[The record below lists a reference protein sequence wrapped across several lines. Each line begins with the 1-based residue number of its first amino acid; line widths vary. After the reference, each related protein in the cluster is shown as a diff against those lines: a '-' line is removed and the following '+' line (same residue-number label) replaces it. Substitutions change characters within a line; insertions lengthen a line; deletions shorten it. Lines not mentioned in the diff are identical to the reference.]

1 MNPFK
6 RYAQQPQ
13 EPYKIIQNNQGKFAI
28 LKPMIAPIHVA
39 EEYYRQI
46 MPLIKAMIDD
56 YIDIVNRY
64 YNNGIGELATDAK
77 PSHYMQDFR
86 KALLAT
92 AIKWNKIFERKS
104 LPIAKTVVSKVD
116 KHVVLVTQ
124 ATKRGLKESNWYVP
138 FSENAKNALISQEA
152 LIAQNVALIRNIPQD
167 VQKSI
172 LRDVMEASIR
182 GRDKKYLTEQLIKYE
197 NITKARAKRIA
208 YDQINKAT
216 SAISTAR
223 QKDLGIKY
231 NMWKHSF
238 GDKQPRKSHLEANN
252 KVYELDKGCLI
263 DGEYIFPAEKI
274 NCTCYSVMVL
284 KLD

>member
-1 MNPFK
+1 MNTFK
-6 RYAQQPQ
+6 RYVQQPQ
-13 EPYKIIQNNQGKFAI
+13 DPYKIIQTNQGKFAI

-39 EEYYRQI
+39 EDYYRQI

-56 YIDIVNRY
+56 YIDIVNNY
-64 YNNGIGELATDAK
+64 YNNGLGELATDAK

-172 LRDVMEASIR
+172 LRDVMEASMR
-182 GRDKKYLTEQLIKYE
+182 GRDKKYLTERLLKYE

-208 YDQINKAT
+208 YDQINKST

-252 KVYELDKGCLI
+252 KMFELDKGCLI